1 MQNTRRPGLSKIQN
15 PTHVKG
21 PMYVCVVDY
30 SSTFNSPS
38 PAYLPLPPDTEC
50 MVALVLV
57 RVITWKGE
65 MVSSVRRVIG
75 CLLRTRDRQIYWAE
89 QYLKMPLLEVMY
101 ACLRTPVLH
110 NVKRAWLL
118 WDFKSLDHHPH
129 RAQLHMSRRLEPHQK
144 WVLRSRKGR
153 EFNKKESYSHFPSFS
168 SFFFFIFYFLQFS
181 CLNFIPF
188 PKIYKSPLLHWVS
201 TLKSQT
207 R

>member
-1 MQNTRRPGLSKIQN
+1 MSRALCMYALSTILQHSIHHHPLIYHFLLTLNVWLHLYWSEWLREK
-15 PTHVKG
+15 VKWSPVSEGSSDVCSG
-21 PMYVCVVDY
+21 PVTVKFTGPSNIWRCLCWKSCMHAWEPP
-30 SSTFNSPS
+30 SST
-38 PAYLPLPPDTEC
+38 
-50 MVALVLV
+50 
-57 RVITWKGE
+57 
-65 MVSSVRRVIG
+65 
-75 CLLRTRDRQIYWAE
+75 
-89 QYLKMPLLEVMY
+89 
-101 ACLRTPVLH
+101 